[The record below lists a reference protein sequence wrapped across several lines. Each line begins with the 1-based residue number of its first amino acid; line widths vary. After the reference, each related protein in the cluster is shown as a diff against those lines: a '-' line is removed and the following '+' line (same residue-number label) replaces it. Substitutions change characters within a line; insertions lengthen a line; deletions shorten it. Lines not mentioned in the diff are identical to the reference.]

1 MVGII
6 IMGILLKKKI
16 PTRLQVIP
24 TRLEDNMKALQYDA
38 IRSALEAQ
46 SKQAVNDNKPDL
58 AHALDLAQA
67 LFKVQ
72 VYNEERQEA

>member
-1 MVGII
+1 
-6 IMGILLKKKI
+6 
-16 PTRLQVIP
+16 
-24 TRLEDNMKALQYDA
+24 MKALQYDA

-72 VYNEERQEA
+72 VYNDERQSD